1 MRTLAALVLTT
12 TFVLGQEPAKPD
24 TNPRQPA
31 PKPEAPIEKPQMPW
45 TGMVDEKQFKELHA
59 LKPDQAPKL
68 NGELVT
74 VGGARHYLS
83 IPRNMRPPFPSVLL
97 VHEWWGLNDHIKHWA
112 DRLAADGYVA
122 LAVDLYGGKVATT
135 SDDAMKLAKEAGSD
149 VPKATAILRE
159 AFDFL
164 AANKR
169 VEAQKRAVLG
179 WCFGGGMALQFAMA
193 EPRLDATVI
202 YYGRLIDDPK
212 ALETIHGPVLGIF
225 GNQDPSIPPKSV
237 DAFAAAMK
245 TAGKTCDILR
255 YDAEHAF
262 ANPSNARYDEANA
275 TKAWAAVR
283 KFLEAQL
290 KTAAKPKADE
300 SPAKK

>member
-1 MRTLAALVLTT
+1 
-12 TFVLGQEPAKPD
+12 
-24 TNPRQPA
+24 
-31 PKPEAPIEKPQMPW
+31 
-45 TGMVDEKQFKELHA
+45 
-59 LKPDQAPKL
+59 
-68 NGELVT
+68 
-74 VGGARHYLS
+74 
-83 IPRNMRPPFPSVLL
+83 VLL

-135 SDDAMKLAKEAGSD
+135 RDDAMKLAKEAGSD
-149 VPKATAILRE
+149 VTKATGLMRE

-169 VEAQKRAVLG
+169 VEARRRAVLG

-202 YYGRLIDDPK
+202 YYGRLVDDAK
-212 ALETIHGPVLGIF
+212 ALEPIRGPVLGIF

-245 TAGKTCDILR
+245 AAGKACDIHR

-275 TKAWAAVR
+275 TKAWAEVR

-290 KTAAKPKADE
+290 KTAAKPASSE
-300 SPAKK
+300 TEPAKK